1 MSDSNNVSDSM
12 SDSNNVSDSMSDSN
26 NVSDSMN
33 DSNNMSD
40 SMSESM
46 SECVERRVEGAGGD
60 EWMDRCKDRHND
72 IH

>member
-12 SDSNNVSDSMSDSN
+12 SDSNNVSD
-26 NVSDSMN
+26 
-33 DSNNMSD
+33 
-40 SMSESM
+40 SM